1 MNILFASSEV
11 APFAKTG
18 GLGDV
23 GSALPRALAA
33 AGHDV
38 RVIMPMYSRVLGPGR
53 HFTEVIPELW
63 LDLGGTRVKVSLYES
78 VLPGTNVPVYFV
90 RCPPLYDRPS
100 LYGNSPDEHLRFA
113 VLNWAALKACQ
124 VLRFAPDVI
133 PCNDW
138 QTSLIPLLL
147 RARFSQDPKQ
157 PPTTRVARALST
169 YSRLDLTEPGLG
181 EWIKRA
187 VAASAP
193 ATQAR
198 FAAKDG
204 RRLRLAVTAQG
215 AGVDAEAFSRELTR
229 VYGTLGVQ
237 VVKTAAKDADYVA
250 KLAALDVR
258 DEGGRTAVR
267 VTMDLAAARGEEPR
281 WRTTLFRTSL
291 AANPKDA
298 LAASVD
304 WLVRIGGRDL
314 LFAWLDAQG
323 LEGVKMQAPA
333 GDGHG
338 HHDHDGHDHGG
349 SGRVPITGGAAPPRI
364 QLDPGGRQPSPPPP
378 APAPR

>member
-1 MNILFASSEV
+1 MTATAVLLTLSLVGQSIPPELRVAQPRTIDPALPSMLRVAVEQASSAELD
-11 APFAKTG
+11 AK
-18 GLGDV
+18 
-23 GSALPRALAA
+23 R
-33 AGHDV
+33 
-38 RVIMPMYSRVLGPGR
+38 GPGNA
-53 HFTEVIPELW
+53 VELLKAARDQQTDVPLKLQ
-63 LDLGGTRVKVSLYES
+63 LDLRIAGV
-78 VLPGTNVPVYFV
+78 
-90 RCPPLYDRPS
+90 
-100 LYGNSPDEHLRFA
+100 
-113 VLNWAALKACQ
+113 
-124 VLRFAPDVI
+124 
-133 PCNDW
+133 
-138 QTSLIPLLL
+138 LL